1 MLILILVAFVVLCFT
16 IDAIVRYS
24 RREKSKASTTTEVHN
39 QILNEASISI
49 PKGLY
54 FDKTHT
60 WAYMEKNGEVKIG
73 IDDFLLHVTGA
84 LSRVKMRNIGEQIQK
99 GEPILTIIRFGK
111 QLTINSPIS
120 GTITSHNIQL
130 VKNPATVNLSPYND
144 GWVYLI
150 EPTNWLRESQFL
162 IMADKYKDWLKNEF
176 TRLKDFLSI
185 VSQPGNEELMPV
197 LQDGGELK
205 DNLLEDLGPEVWE
218 EFQIK
223 FMNTSKYDFG
233 KSDSTFTIINI

>member
-150 EPTNWLRESQFL
+150 EPTNWLRDSQFL

>member
-150 EPTNWLRESQFL
+150 EPTNWLRDSQFL

-205 DNLLEDLGPEVWE
+205 DNLLEDLGPVVWE